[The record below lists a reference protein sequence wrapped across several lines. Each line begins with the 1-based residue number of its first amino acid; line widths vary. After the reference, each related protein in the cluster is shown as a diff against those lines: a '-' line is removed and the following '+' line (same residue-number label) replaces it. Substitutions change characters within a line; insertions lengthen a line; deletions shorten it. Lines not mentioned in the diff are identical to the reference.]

1 VTPHGKP
8 PKVVRCAI
16 YTRKSTSEGLDSD
29 FNTLDAQR
37 ESAEHY
43 IKSQAAQGWT
53 VLPARYDDGGFTGGN
68 MERPALTRLIDDIER
83 GEVDVVVVYKVDRLS
98 RSLLDFARLIERFEK
113 RGVGLVAV
121 TQHLDTSTSMG
132 RLTLNVLLSFAQFER
147 EIISERTR
155 DKIAAARRRGKWT
168 GGPLILGY
176 RVDRERRV
184 LEIIPDEAEV
194 VRLAFE
200 LYLRTRSI
208 GLTAK
213 RLNARGFKQ
222 KKHVSKDG
230 KEAGGRPWDKN
241 TVHRLLRN
249 PLYVGKVRQ
258 GAELFVGEHEAI
270 VSLDLFDRVQQGLTE
285 RTTGRGPRKGRRP
298 EHLLTGIL
306 RCLPCNAAMTT
317 SVVTGKAGRKYR
329 YYRCRKEVAEG
340 CGCPT
345 GLLVADEIEAAV
357 IAQVKLLAREGTLRE
372 RIATELAQVDGAKL
386 DTAAEHA
393 RLSARLA
400 DLNAE
405 AKRLLG
411 AFSGANAGGRLLAG
425 RLGEIE
431 TECDQLRR
439 RLGDLQV
446 RMSATARA
454 TSDAERVTM
463 LLDAFDE
470 VWDALLAEERRD
482 LLHALIHQVGVDPES
497 GTLRLQPFAPALV
510 ESAAPATEPEPAE
523 ETR

>member
-1 VTPHGKP
+1 MTPHGKE

-16 YTRKSTSEGLDSD
+16 YTRKSTSEGLDSG

-53 VLPARYDDGGFTGGN
+53 VVPAHYDDGGFTGGN
-68 MERPALTRLIDDIER
+68 MERPALTRLLDDVER

-132 RLTLNVLLSFAQFER
+132 RLTLNILLSFAQFER
-147 EIISERTR
+147 ELISERTR
-155 DKIAAARRRGKWT
+155 DKIAAARRHGKWT

-176 RVDRERRV
+176 RVNRERRA
-184 LEIIPDEAEV
+184 LETIPEEAEV
-194 VRLAFE
+194 VRLAFDI
-200 LYLRTRSI
+200 YLRTRSI

-222 KKHVSKDG
+222 KQHVTKNG
-230 KEAGGRPWDKN
+230 RQIGGRHWDKN

-249 PLYVGKVRQ
+249 PLYIGKVRQ
-258 GAELFVGEHEAI
+258 GTQLFVGEHEAI
-270 VSLDLFDRVQQGLTE
+270 VSLELFDRVQQGLSE
-285 RTTGRGPRKGRRP
+285 RTTGRGARKGRNP
-298 EHLLTGIL
+298 EHLLTGVL
-306 RCLPCNAAMTT
+306 RCLPCDAAMTT
-317 SVVTGKAGRKYR
+317 SVVAGKAGRKYR
-329 YYRCRKEVAEG
+329 YYRCRKQVAEG
-340 CGCPT
+340 NVCPT

-372 RIATELAQVDGAKL
+372 RIVAELAEVDGAKL
-386 DTAAEHA
+386 DIAAERE
-393 RLSARLA
+393 RLCAHLVN
-400 DLNAE
+400 LNAE

-411 AFSGANAGGRLLAG
+411 AFSGADAGGKLLAG

-431 TECDQLRR
+431 TEGDHLRR
-439 RLGDLQV
+439 RIGDLEV
-446 RMSATARA
+446 RIRATARA

-463 LLDAFDE
+463 LLDAFDD

-482 LLHALIHQVGVDPES
+482 LLHALIKQVRVDPEH
-497 GTLRLQPFAPALV
+497 GTLHLQPYEPALRV
-510 ESAAPATEPEPAE
+510 AQGAAAAPAEGAP
-523 ETR
+523 

>member
-1 VTPHGKP
+1 MPHGKP

-16 YTRKSTSEGLDSD
+16 YTRKSTTEGLDSD

-53 VLPARYDDGGFTGGN
+53 VVPARYDDGGFTGGN
-68 MERPALTRLIDDIER
+68 MERPALTRLIDDLER
-83 GEVDVVVVYKVDRLS
+83 GDVDIVVVYKVDRLS

-132 RLTLNVLLSFAQFER
+132 RLTLNILLIFAQFER

-176 RVDRERRV
+176 RVDRERRA
-184 LEIIPDEAEV
+184 LEIIPEEAEV

-222 KKHVSKDG
+222 KKHVSKAG
-230 KEAGGRPWDKN
+230 REVGGRPWDKN

-258 GAELFVGEHEAI
+258 GRRRSRARHAAPSALRARDHRTCRAGC
-270 VSLDLFDRVQQGLTE
+270 DE
-285 RTTGRGPRKGRRP
+285 RTGGPPVNEIVVAFKPKSCARARR
-298 EHLLTGIL
+298 
-306 RCLPCNAAMTT
+306 AAAAKTR
-317 SVVTGKAGRKYR
+317 VPRR
-329 YYRCRKEVAEG
+329 YPA
-340 CGCPT
+340 
-345 GLLVADEIEAAV
+345 
-357 IAQVKLLAREGTLRE
+357 
-372 RIATELAQVDGAKL
+372 RIARQVALAFA
-386 DTAAEHA
+386 
-393 RLSARLA
+393 
-400 DLNAE
+400 
-405 AKRLLG
+405 
-411 AFSGANAGGRLLAG
+411 
-425 RLGEIE
+425 
-431 TECDQLRR
+431 LRR
-439 RLGDLQV
+439 RLERGEFDDFAT
-446 RMSATARA
+446 MSRALGFTRARI
-454 TSDAERVTM
+454 TQLM
-463 LLDAFDE
+463 
-470 VWDALLAEERRD
+470 D
-482 LLHALIHQVGVDPES
+482 LLLIAPEILEEIILFLELPTGAQPVSERALREALCRSVDWREQRRVWE
-497 GTLRLQPFAPALV
+497 GLQ
-510 ESAAPATEPEPAE
+510 AAIVLERIAASDG
-523 ETR
+523 